1 MVDKGQAMTDEP
13 RKFEIID
20 NPSIAESYANK
31 LIAASFD
38 GGAVVIAP
46 AAAVEL
52 ANALNKLLKMLVQI
66 QQNAAAAA
74 KPN

>member
-38 GGAVVIAP
+38 GGAVVITFGAARYAP
-46 AAAVEL
+46 EHSAENPKEGTHPPVHVATFV
-52 ANALNKLLKMLVQI
+52 
-66 QQNAAAAA
+66 
-74 KPN
+74 